1 MVLNPEV
8 HLYDN
13 TRNAKGWHLLIMQF
27 IFLCRQPPGMLGHVG
42 QIANRNCLKPRIYYV
57 TACISMNKA
66 TVFRLHGQRE
76 SIGKE
81 IPIHKHI
88 LLPLTFR

>member
-13 TRNAKGWHLLIMQF
+13 TRNAKGSHLLIMPF
-27 IFLCRQPPGMLGHVG
+27 VLLCSQPSGMLDRVG

-57 TACISMNKA
+57 TACIIVIK
-66 TVFRLHGQRE
+66 TTLFRLHGQRE
-76 SIGKE
+76 SIGME

-88 LLPLTFR
+88 LLLLTFR

>member
-1 MVLNPEV
+1 MVLNPEI

-13 TRNAKGWHLLIMQF
+13 TRNAKDSQLLIMPF
-27 IFLCRQPPGMLGHVG
+27 ILLCTQPPGMSGRVG
-42 QIANRNCLKPRIYYV
+42 QIANRNCLKPRIYYL
-57 TACISMNKA
+57 TACISMNK
-66 TVFRLHGQRE
+66 TSVFKLHGQRV

-88 LLPLTFR
+88 LLLLTFR